1 MSDSLLWWNL
11 LNQQNIQPPQ
21 KNLAVLI
28 DTENSSP
35 YKIVEILNEISR
47 LGKASVKRAYGDWT
61 RQIMTS
67 WKQVVVKYSIQPI
80 QQFSYTA
87 GKNSTDSTL
96 IIDAMDILY
105 QNNVDGFCIVSS
117 DSDYTKLAVR
127 LRESGFIVY
136 GFGEKKTPESF
147 TQACDKF
154 IYIENLTLGE
164 FDFKRMQDLLKDT
177 NLVQLLENSVADAS
191 DESGWAHLPRVGQII
206 QNIKP
211 DFDHRSYGFKNLS
224 DLIKNMGIFQ
234 IEERRVSDSPTPQ
247 VYIRRVELP

>member
-35 YKIVEILNEISR
+35 FKIVEILNEISR

-136 GFGEKKTPESF
+136 GFGEKKTTESF
-147 TQACDKF
+147 SQACYKF
-154 IYIENLTLGE
+154 I
-164 FDFKRMQDLLKDT
+164 
-177 NLVQLLENSVADAS
+177 
-191 DESGWAHLPRVGQII
+191 
-206 QNIKP
+206 
-211 DFDHRSYGFKNLS
+211 
-224 DLIKNMGIFQ
+224 
-234 IEERRVSDSPTPQ
+234 
-247 VYIRRVELP
+247 

>member
-35 YKIVEILNEISR
+35 FKIVEILNEISR

-147 TQACDKF
+147 SQACDKF

-177 NLVQLLENSVADAS
+177 DLVQLLEKAVADAS
-191 DESGWAHLPRVGQII
+191 DESGWALLPRVGQII

-247 VYIRRVELP
+247 VYIRRAELP